1 MKNINNN
8 FLNKKNIILRADLN
22 VPVQNGVIK
31 EKSRIKA
38 IKSTIKKLIDQKNKI
53 FILSHFGRPLGIRD
67 KKFSLK
73 FICSALKKEF
83 EINKI
88 YFLDDLDNNKIKNTI
103 RKMKFGEICLFE
115 NIRFYP
121 EEEKND
127 VKFIKKL
134 SKNFDAYV
142 NDAFSASHRKHSSIV
157 GFPKVLPSFA
167 GNSLLKEIENI
178 NSFIKN
184 PKKPNIAIIGGS
196 KVSTKINLIKNLTNI
211 FDFIVIGGA
220 MANTFL
226 KIKKIDIGK
235 SLYEKDFLKVAHNIL
250 KKAKHVNCK
259 ILLPVD
265 VICSNTLSN
274 KSNII
279 ECNIKNVLSDQMIL
293 DVGTKTSE
301 IISKHILKSNMILW
315 NGPLGAIE
323 YTPFRKS
330 SIKVANTIKKHT
342 KSKNIYSLAGG
353 GDTILAIKLAKAE
366 NGFTY
371 ISKAGGAFLE
381 WLEGKK
387 IPGVI
392 ALNKNNIS

>member
-1 MKNINNN
+1 MKDINNN
-8 FLNKKNIILRADLN
+8 FLSKKNVILRVDLN
-22 VPVQNGVIK
+22 VPVHNGVIK

-38 IKSTIKKLIDQKNKI
+38 IKSTIKKLINQKNKI
-53 FILSHFGRPLGIRD
+53 FILSHFGRPLGKRD

-73 FICSALKKEF
+73 FICSTLKKEF

-88 YFLDDLDNNKIKNTI
+88 YFLDNLNNNKINNTI
-103 RKMKFGEICLFE
+103 NKMKFGEICLFE

-127 VKFIKKL
+127 VNFIKKL

-142 NDAFSASHRKHSSIV
+142 NDAFSASHRQHSSIV

-167 GNSLLKEIENI
+167 GNSLLKEIESI

-196 KVSTKINLIKNLTNI
+196 KISTKINLIKNLTNV

-226 KIKKIDIGK
+226 KIEKIDIGK

-250 KKAKHVNCK
+250 KKAKNVNCK
-259 ILLPVD
+259 IILPVD

-279 ECNIKNVLSDQMIL
+279 KCNVKNVLSDQMIL
-293 DVGTKTSE
+293 DVGPKTTE

-330 SIKVANTIKKHT
+330 SVKVANIIKKHT
-342 KSKNIYSLAGG
+342 KTKNISSLAGG
-353 GDTILAIKLAKAE
+353 GDTILAIKQAKAE